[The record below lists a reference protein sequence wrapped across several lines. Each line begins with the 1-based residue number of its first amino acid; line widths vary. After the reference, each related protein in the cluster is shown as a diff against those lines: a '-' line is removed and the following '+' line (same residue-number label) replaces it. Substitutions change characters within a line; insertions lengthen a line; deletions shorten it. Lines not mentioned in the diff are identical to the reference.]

1 MYFIISFQAHIG
13 QTEPRSDPQNPVEQV
28 CATHSSLL
36 QAPSQPGEN
45 VNEGGKW
52 KLMLQNTGKER

>member
-1 MYFIISFQAHIG
+1 MNKDKYCTFIISFQAHIG
-13 QTEPRSDPQNPVEQV
+13 QTEPRSDSQNPVEQV

-45 VNEGGKW
+45 VNEGGK
-52 KLMLQNTGKER
+52 